1 MHLDTS
7 LCLQQAAYSLF
18 LVSSRGAMALSITQR
33 VHFSPIAPAILLREG
48 VGQAALTSVSLM
60 ETVLMLSILLGPPEQ
75 TLARLA
81 GGGGRGRGRWIFSEA
96 RSGPVLMDSSF
107 LIPVEQ
113 GYTLGSNT
121 PSCIPQRAAHPMPR
135 D

>member
-1 MHLDTS
+1 MPGTPKPEQPGCGGGNLLPGQVDAGSRCKVCRVHLDTS

-81 GGGGRGRGRWIFSEA
+81 GGGGEGGGE
-96 RSGPVLMDSSF
+96 GGSS
-107 LIPVEQ
+107 
-113 GYTLGSNT
+113 
-121 PSCIPQRAAHPMPR
+121 QRPGVALS
-135 D
+135 